1 MQVQVAESEQV
12 DQPGSA
18 LPRRRLVPIAERR
31 AMGLALRK
39 QAPRRGH
46 SAWTPPADR
55 ADPIS
60 LLEQQAESR
69 VPELVPI
76 RYGRMMVSPF
86 TFLRGSALVMARDL
100 ETTTTTGLTVQC
112 CGDAHLS
119 NFGVYASPERE
130 LIFDLN
136 DFDETMPGPWEF
148 DLKRLA
154 ASIEVAGRSV
164 NFDDVAR
171 LEAVQGMAQSY
182 RLALREFA
190 EHSNLDVWYAHI
202 SADDILTAVTD
213 ETARKRASK
222 TLAKARSRTSLGS
235 LDKLVE
241 VVDGQQRLIESPP
254 VVVRVDTEQYGETLL
269 HAWFAYLESLS
280 DDRRQLLDQF
290 RFVDVARKVVGVG
303 SVGTRAFMVLFDGR
317 DERDPLFLQFKQA
330 QRSVLETPG
339 RTSAYDNQGQ
349 RVVVGQHTMQAA
361 SDIFLGWMR
370 ADDGNDYYWRQLRD
384 MKGSFEIEGARPWG
398 FTRYARLCGVVL
410 ARAHARSGDR
420 VQLAAYLGNSERW
433 DQAIAAFAEAY
444 ADQTERDHAAL
455 VAAVKSGR
463 VQAEVGV

>member
-1 MQVQVAESEQV
+1 MQVQVAETEQV

-18 LPRRRLVPIAERR
+18 LPRRRLVPVAERR

-39 QAPRRGH
+39 QAPRRSH

-60 LLEQQAESR
+60 LLEQQAETR

-100 ETTTTTGLTVQC
+100 ETTPTTGLTVQC

-119 NFGVYASPERE
+119 NFGFYASPERD
-130 LIFDLN
+130 LIFDIN

-164 NFDDVAR
+164 NFDDVSR

-182 RLALREFA
+182 RIALREFA
-190 EHSNLDVWYAHI
+190 ELSNMEVWYAHI

-213 ETARKRASK
+213 DTARKRAQK
-222 TLAKARSRTSLGS
+222 VLVKARSRTSLGS
-235 LDKLVE
+235 LDKLAE
-241 VVDGQQRLIESPP
+241 VVDGQQRLIENPP
-254 VVVRVDTEQYGETLL
+254 VVVRVDTEQYGEALL
-269 HAWFAYLESLS
+269 HAWLAYLDSLS

-330 QRSVLETPG
+330 QRSVLEGPN

-361 SDIFLGWMR
+361 SDIFLGWMH

-384 MKGSFEIEGARPWG
+384 MKGSFEIESARPWG
-398 FTRYARLCGVVL
+398 FVRYARLCGLVL

-455 VAAVKSGR
+455 VAAVKQGR